1 MQKIAK
7 NQRYFQIAPV
17 QYYGNTSKTRKKV
30 FFLVPKERYPRKRL
44 ARYK

>member
-17 QYYGNTSKTRKKV
+17 QYYGNTSKTRKRV
-30 FFLVPKERYPRKRL
+30 FSWYPRKGTQR
-44 ARYK
+44 KG